1 MNASRWTKDGII
13 HGFDEKNR
21 RVTAKY
27 STDGEDVLIARGHVQ
42 DIQQEVDHVHAW
54 NQKTGEP
61 GHHDMRHSRKMF
73 PQVKDNWV
81 VASEAKEK
89 LISRAEQLATTTDW
103 KKGGEE
109 FKSLLTEWKAVGRG
123 EKSADAAQWER
134 FKAAR
139 EKFNSARSAYFEK
152 RQREWAS
159 NKAAKERI
167 VSQAESLAGSSDLRS
182 ASEQMRRLGEEWKQ
196 VGPCEKGD
204 NDRLWG
210 RFNQARTRLRDRKQ
224 QDFEKRQR
232 EWASNKAAKERIVSQ
247 AESLAGSSDL
257 RSASEQM
264 RRLGEEWK
272 QVGPC
277 EKGDND
283 RLWGR
288 FNQARTRLRDR
299 KQQDFEKRQREWA
312 SNKAAKERLIYQM
325 SLLVNSNDY
334 RAAKDQARQ
343 LDTQWRAIGPC
354 AKEDRDRLWQQYKS
368 AKDQLFEAAK
378 RAGEQRKAEARQR
391 AQERV
396 WRLEEQLRNVE
407 NALQRAEENYSRALS
422 ARSPSMRNPHWR
434 EISQKQLDRQ
444 SAARQKVQSI
454 QQRRS
459 EVIQK
464 LGDARSRLNQF

>member
-73 PQVKDNWV
+73 PQVKDNWTV
-81 VASEAKEK
+81 VSEAKEK

-123 EKSADAAQWER
+123 EKTADAAQWER

-204 NDRLWG
+204 NDRLWA

-232 EWASNKAAKERIVSQ
+232 EWASNKAAKES
-247 AESLAGSSDL
+247 
-257 RSASEQM
+257 
-264 RRLGEEWK
+264 
-272 QVGPC
+272 
-277 EKGDND
+277 
-283 RLWGR
+283 
-288 FNQARTRLRDR
+288 
-299 KQQDFEKRQREWA
+299 
-312 SNKAAKERLIYQM
+312 LIYQM
-325 SLLVNSNDY
+325 SLLVNYNDY

>member
-73 PQVKDNWV
+73 PQVKDNWTV
-81 VASEAKEK
+81 VSEAKEK
-89 LISRAEQLATTTDW
+89 LISRAEQLATTTNW

-204 NDRLWG
+204 NDRLW
-210 RFNQARTRLRDRKQ
+210 A
-224 QDFEKRQR
+224 
-232 EWASNKAAKERIVSQ
+232 
-247 AESLAGSSDL
+247 
-257 RSASEQM
+257 
-264 RRLGEEWK
+264 
-272 QVGPC
+272 
-277 EKGDND
+277 
-283 RLWGR
+283 R

-325 SLLVNSNDY
+325 SLLVNYNDY

>member
-73 PQVKDNWV
+73 PQVKDNWA

-152 RQREWAS
+152 RQ
-159 NKAAKERI
+159 
-167 VSQAESLAGSSDLRS
+167 
-182 ASEQMRRLGEEWKQ
+182 
-196 VGPCEKGD
+196 C
-204 NDRLWG
+204 
-210 RFNQARTRLRDRKQ
+210 
-224 QDFEKRQR
+224 
-232 EWASNKAAKERIVSQ
+232 
-247 AESLAGSSDL
+247 
-257 RSASEQM
+257 
-264 RRLGEEWK
+264 
-272 QVGPC
+272 
-277 EKGDND
+277 
-283 RLWGR
+283 
-288 FNQARTRLRDR
+288 
-299 KQQDFEKRQREWA
+299 EWA

-325 SLLVNSNDY
+325 SLLVNYNDY

>member
-73 PQVKDNWV
+73 PQVKDNWA

-134 FKAAR
+134 FKSAR

-204 NDRLWG
+204 NDRLW
-210 RFNQARTRLRDRKQ
+210 A
-224 QDFEKRQR
+224 
-232 EWASNKAAKERIVSQ
+232 
-247 AESLAGSSDL
+247 
-257 RSASEQM
+257 
-264 RRLGEEWK
+264 
-272 QVGPC
+272 
-277 EKGDND
+277 
-283 RLWGR
+283 R

-325 SLLVNSNDY
+325 SLLVNYNDY

>member
-73 PQVKDNWV
+73 PQVKDNWA

-134 FKAAR
+134 FKSAR

-152 RQREWAS
+152 RQCEWAS

-232 EWASNKAAKERIVSQ
+232 EWASNKAAKES
-247 AESLAGSSDL
+247 
-257 RSASEQM
+257 
-264 RRLGEEWK
+264 
-272 QVGPC
+272 
-277 EKGDND
+277 
-283 RLWGR
+283 
-288 FNQARTRLRDR
+288 
-299 KQQDFEKRQREWA
+299 
-312 SNKAAKERLIYQM
+312 LIYQM
-325 SLLVNSNDY
+325 SLLVNYNDY

>member
-73 PQVKDNWV
+73 PQVKDNWA

-134 FKAAR
+134 FKSAR

-204 NDRLWG
+204 NDRLWA
-210 RFNQARTRLRDRKQ
+210 RFNQARTRLRY
-224 QDFEKRQR
+224 
-232 EWASNKAAKERIVSQ
+232 
-247 AESLAGSSDL
+247 
-257 RSASEQM
+257 
-264 RRLGEEWK
+264 
-272 QVGPC
+272 
-277 EKGDND
+277 
-283 RLWGR
+283 
-288 FNQARTRLRDR
+288 R

>member
-159 NKAAKERI
+159 NKAVKERI
-167 VSQAESLAGSSDLRS
+167 VSQAESLAS
-182 ASEQMRRLGEEWKQ
+182 
-196 VGPCEKGD
+196 
-204 NDRLWG
+204 
-210 RFNQARTRLRDRKQ
+210 
-224 QDFEKRQR
+224 
-232 EWASNKAAKERIVSQ
+232 
-247 AESLAGSSDL
+247 SSDL

>member
-73 PQVKDNWV
+73 PQVKDNWA

-134 FKAAR
+134 FKSAR

-232 EWASNKAAKERIVSQ
+232 EWASNKAAKER
-247 AESLAGSSDL
+247 
-257 RSASEQM
+257 
-264 RRLGEEWK
+264 
-272 QVGPC
+272 
-277 EKGDND
+277 
-283 RLWGR
+283 
-288 FNQARTRLRDR
+288 
-299 KQQDFEKRQREWA
+299 
-312 SNKAAKERLIYQM
+312 LIYQM
-325 SLLVNSNDY
+325 SLLVNYNDY

>member
-232 EWASNKAAKERIVSQ
+232 EWASNKAAKER
-247 AESLAGSSDL
+247 
-257 RSASEQM
+257 
-264 RRLGEEWK
+264 
-272 QVGPC
+272 
-277 EKGDND
+277 
-283 RLWGR
+283 
-288 FNQARTRLRDR
+288 
-299 KQQDFEKRQREWA
+299 
-312 SNKAAKERLIYQM
+312 LIYQM
-325 SLLVNSNDY
+325 SLLVNYNDY

>member
-204 NDRLWG
+204 NDRLW
-210 RFNQARTRLRDRKQ
+210 A
-224 QDFEKRQR
+224 
-232 EWASNKAAKERIVSQ
+232 
-247 AESLAGSSDL
+247 
-257 RSASEQM
+257 
-264 RRLGEEWK
+264 
-272 QVGPC
+272 
-277 EKGDND
+277 
-283 RLWGR
+283 R

>member
-73 PQVKDNWV
+73 PQVKDNWA

-204 NDRLWG
+204 NDLLWG

-232 EWASNKAAKERIVSQ
+232 EWASNKAAKES
-247 AESLAGSSDL
+247 
-257 RSASEQM
+257 
-264 RRLGEEWK
+264 
-272 QVGPC
+272 
-277 EKGDND
+277 
-283 RLWGR
+283 
-288 FNQARTRLRDR
+288 
-299 KQQDFEKRQREWA
+299 
-312 SNKAAKERLIYQM
+312 LIYQM
-325 SLLVNSNDY
+325 SLLVNYNDY

>member
-73 PQVKDNWV
+73 PQVKDNWTV
-81 VASEAKEK
+81 VSEAKEK

-152 RQREWAS
+152 RQ
-159 NKAAKERI
+159 
-167 VSQAESLAGSSDLRS
+167 
-182 ASEQMRRLGEEWKQ
+182 
-196 VGPCEKGD
+196 C
-204 NDRLWG
+204 
-210 RFNQARTRLRDRKQ
+210 
-224 QDFEKRQR
+224 

>member
-73 PQVKDNWV
+73 PQVKDNWTV
-81 VASEAKEK
+81 VSEAKEK

-152 RQREWAS
+152 RQHEWAS

-204 NDRLWG
+204 NDRLW
-210 RFNQARTRLRDRKQ
+210 A
-224 QDFEKRQR
+224 
-232 EWASNKAAKERIVSQ
+232 
-247 AESLAGSSDL
+247 
-257 RSASEQM
+257 
-264 RRLGEEWK
+264 
-272 QVGPC
+272 
-277 EKGDND
+277 
-283 RLWGR
+283 R

-325 SLLVNSNDY
+325 SLLVNYNDY

>member
-73 PQVKDNWV
+73 PQVKDNWTV
-81 VASEAKEK
+81 VSEAKEK

-139 EKFNSARSAYFEK
+139 EKFNSARSAY
-152 RQREWAS
+152 
-159 NKAAKERI
+159 
-167 VSQAESLAGSSDLRS
+167 
-182 ASEQMRRLGEEWKQ
+182 
-196 VGPCEKGD
+196 
-204 NDRLWG
+204 
-210 RFNQARTRLRDRKQ
+210 
-224 QDFEKRQR
+224 FEKRQR

>member
-73 PQVKDNWV
+73 PQVKDNWTV
-81 VASEAKEK
+81 VSEAKEK

-204 NDRLWG
+204 NDRLW
-210 RFNQARTRLRDRKQ
+210 A
-224 QDFEKRQR
+224 
-232 EWASNKAAKERIVSQ
+232 
-247 AESLAGSSDL
+247 
-257 RSASEQM
+257 
-264 RRLGEEWK
+264 
-272 QVGPC
+272 
-277 EKGDND
+277 
-283 RLWGR
+283 R

-407 NALQRAEENYSRALS
+407 DALQRAEENYSRALS

>member
-167 VSQAESLAGSSDLRS
+167 VSQAESLASSSDLRS

-204 NDRLWG
+204 NDRLWA

-232 EWASNKAAKERIVSQ
+232 EWASNKAAKES
-247 AESLAGSSDL
+247 
-257 RSASEQM
+257 
-264 RRLGEEWK
+264 
-272 QVGPC
+272 
-277 EKGDND
+277 
-283 RLWGR
+283 
-288 FNQARTRLRDR
+288 
-299 KQQDFEKRQREWA
+299 
-312 SNKAAKERLIYQM
+312 LIYQM

>member
-73 PQVKDNWV
+73 PQVKDNWTV
-81 VASEAKEK
+81 VSEAKEK

-167 VSQAESLAGSSDLRS
+167 VSQAESLASSSDLRS

-204 NDRLWG
+204 NDRLWA

-232 EWASNKAAKERIVSQ
+232 EWASNKAAKES
-247 AESLAGSSDL
+247 
-257 RSASEQM
+257 
-264 RRLGEEWK
+264 
-272 QVGPC
+272 
-277 EKGDND
+277 
-283 RLWGR
+283 
-288 FNQARTRLRDR
+288 
-299 KQQDFEKRQREWA
+299 
-312 SNKAAKERLIYQM
+312 LIYQM
-325 SLLVNSNDY
+325 SLLVNYNDY

>member
-73 PQVKDNWV
+73 PQVKDNWTV
-81 VASEAKEK
+81 VSEAKEK

-167 VSQAESLAGSSDLRS
+167 VSQAESLASSSDLRS

-204 NDRLWG
+204 NDRLWA

-232 EWASNKAAKERIVSQ
+232 EWASNKAAKES
-247 AESLAGSSDL
+247 
-257 RSASEQM
+257 
-264 RRLGEEWK
+264 
-272 QVGPC
+272 
-277 EKGDND
+277 
-283 RLWGR
+283 
-288 FNQARTRLRDR
+288 
-299 KQQDFEKRQREWA
+299 
-312 SNKAAKERLIYQM
+312 LIYQM

>member
-167 VSQAESLAGSSDLRS
+167 VSQAESLASSSDLRS

-232 EWASNKAAKERIVSQ
+232 EWASNKAAKES
-247 AESLAGSSDL
+247 
-257 RSASEQM
+257 
-264 RRLGEEWK
+264 
-272 QVGPC
+272 
-277 EKGDND
+277 
-283 RLWGR
+283 
-288 FNQARTRLRDR
+288 
-299 KQQDFEKRQREWA
+299 
-312 SNKAAKERLIYQM
+312 LIYQM

>member
-73 PQVKDNWV
+73 PQVKDNWAV
-81 VASEAKEK
+81 VSEAKEK

-196 VGPCEKGD
+196 VGPC
-204 NDRLWG
+204 
-210 RFNQARTRLRDRKQ
+210 A
-224 QDFEKRQR
+224 
-232 EWASNKAAKERIVSQ
+232 
-247 AESLAGSSDL
+247 
-257 RSASEQM
+257 
-264 RRLGEEWK
+264 
-272 QVGPC
+272 
-277 EKGDND
+277 KGDND

>member
-73 PQVKDNWV
+73 PQVKDNWTV
-81 VASEAKEK
+81 VSEAKEK

-123 EKSADAAQWER
+123 EKSADAAQWAR

-167 VSQAESLAGSSDLRS
+167 VSQAESLASSSDLRS

-204 NDRLWG
+204 NDRLWA

-232 EWASNKAAKERIVSQ
+232 EWASNKAAKES
-247 AESLAGSSDL
+247 
-257 RSASEQM
+257 
-264 RRLGEEWK
+264 
-272 QVGPC
+272 
-277 EKGDND
+277 
-283 RLWGR
+283 
-288 FNQARTRLRDR
+288 
-299 KQQDFEKRQREWA
+299 
-312 SNKAAKERLIYQM
+312 LIYQM

>member
-73 PQVKDNWV
+73 PQVKDNWA

-159 NKAAKERI
+159 NKAVKERI

-210 RFNQARTRLRDRKQ
+210 RFN
-224 QDFEKRQR
+224 
-232 EWASNKAAKERIVSQ
+232 
-247 AESLAGSSDL
+247 
-257 RSASEQM
+257 
-264 RRLGEEWK
+264 
-272 QVGPC
+272 
-277 EKGDND
+277 
-283 RLWGR
+283 
-288 FNQARTRLRDR
+288 
-299 KQQDFEKRQREWA
+299 
-312 SNKAAKERLIYQM
+312 
-325 SLLVNSNDY
+325 
-334 RAAKDQARQ
+334 
-343 LDTQWRAIGPC
+343 
-354 AKEDRDRLWQQYKS
+354 
-368 AKDQLFEAAK
+368 
-378 RAGEQRKAEARQR
+378 
-391 AQERV
+391 
-396 WRLEEQLRNVE
+396 
-407 NALQRAEENYSRALS
+407 
-422 ARSPSMRNPHWR
+422 
-434 EISQKQLDRQ
+434 
-444 SAARQKVQSI
+444 
-454 QQRRS
+454 
-459 EVIQK
+459 
-464 LGDARSRLNQF
+464 

>member
-73 PQVKDNWV
+73 PQVKDNWTV
-81 VASEAKEK
+81 VSEAKEK

-159 NKAAKERI
+159 NKAAKERL

-204 NDRLWG
+204 NDRLW
-210 RFNQARTRLRDRKQ
+210 A
-224 QDFEKRQR
+224 
-232 EWASNKAAKERIVSQ
+232 
-247 AESLAGSSDL
+247 
-257 RSASEQM
+257 
-264 RRLGEEWK
+264 
-272 QVGPC
+272 
-277 EKGDND
+277 
-283 RLWGR
+283 R

-325 SLLVNSNDY
+325 SLLVNYNDY

>member
-73 PQVKDNWV
+73 PQVKDNWTV
-81 VASEAKEK
+81 VSEAKEK

-123 EKSADAAQWER
+123 EKTADAAQWER

-204 NDRLWG
+204 NDRLWA

-232 EWASNKAAKERIVSQ
+232 EWASNKAAKES
-247 AESLAGSSDL
+247 
-257 RSASEQM
+257 
-264 RRLGEEWK
+264 
-272 QVGPC
+272 
-277 EKGDND
+277 
-283 RLWGR
+283 
-288 FNQARTRLRDR
+288 
-299 KQQDFEKRQREWA
+299 
-312 SNKAAKERLIYQM
+312 LIYQM
-325 SLLVNSNDY
+325 SLLVNYNDY

-434 EISQKQLDRQ
+434 EISQKQLNRQ

>member
-204 NDRLWG
+204 NDRLWA
-210 RFNQARTRLRDRKQ
+210 RFNQ
-224 QDFEKRQR
+224 
-232 EWASNKAAKERIVSQ
+232 S
-247 AESLAGSSDL
+247 
-257 RSASEQM
+257 RS
-264 RRLGEEWK
+264 
-272 QVGPC
+272 
-277 EKGDND
+277 
-283 RLWGR
+283 
-288 FNQARTRLRDR
+288 RLRDR

>member
-73 PQVKDNWV
+73 PQVKDNWTV
-81 VASEAKEK
+81 VSEAKEK

-204 NDRLWG
+204 NDRLW
-210 RFNQARTRLRDRKQ
+210 A
-224 QDFEKRQR
+224 
-232 EWASNKAAKERIVSQ
+232 
-247 AESLAGSSDL
+247 
-257 RSASEQM
+257 
-264 RRLGEEWK
+264 
-272 QVGPC
+272 
-277 EKGDND
+277 
-283 RLWGR
+283 R

-454 QQRRS
+454 QQWRS

>member
-73 PQVKDNWV
+73 PQVKDNWT

-204 NDRLWG
+204 NDRLW
-210 RFNQARTRLRDRKQ
+210 A
-224 QDFEKRQR
+224 
-232 EWASNKAAKERIVSQ
+232 
-247 AESLAGSSDL
+247 
-257 RSASEQM
+257 
-264 RRLGEEWK
+264 
-272 QVGPC
+272 
-277 EKGDND
+277 
-283 RLWGR
+283 R

>member
-73 PQVKDNWV
+73 PQVKDNWTV
-81 VASEAKEK
+81 VSEAKEK

-204 NDRLWG
+204 NDRLW
-210 RFNQARTRLRDRKQ
+210 A
-224 QDFEKRQR
+224 
-232 EWASNKAAKERIVSQ
+232 
-247 AESLAGSSDL
+247 
-257 RSASEQM
+257 
-264 RRLGEEWK
+264 
-272 QVGPC
+272 
-277 EKGDND
+277 
-283 RLWGR
+283 R

-396 WRLEEQLRNVE
+396 WRLEEHLRNVE

-464 LGDARSRLNQF
+464 LGDSRSRLNQF

>member
-13 HGFDEKNR
+13 HGFDEKKR

-73 PQVKDNWV
+73 PQVKDNWTV
-81 VASEAKEK
+81 VSEAKEK

-204 NDRLWG
+204 NDRLWA

-232 EWASNKAAKERIVSQ
+232 EWASNKAAKES
-247 AESLAGSSDL
+247 
-257 RSASEQM
+257 
-264 RRLGEEWK
+264 
-272 QVGPC
+272 
-277 EKGDND
+277 
-283 RLWGR
+283 
-288 FNQARTRLRDR
+288 
-299 KQQDFEKRQREWA
+299 
-312 SNKAAKERLIYQM
+312 LIYQM
-325 SLLVNSNDY
+325 SLLVNYNDY

-343 LDTQWRAIGPC
+343 LDTEGRAIGPC

>member
-232 EWASNKAAKERIVSQ
+232 EWA
-247 AESLAGSSDL
+247 
-257 RSASEQM
+257 
-264 RRLGEEWK
+264 
-272 QVGPC
+272 
-277 EKGDND
+277 
-283 RLWGR
+283 
-288 FNQARTRLRDR
+288 F
-299 KQQDFEKRQREWA
+299 
-312 SNKAAKERLIYQM
+312 NKAAKERLIYQM

>member
-73 PQVKDNWV
+73 PQVKDNWA

-134 FKAAR
+134 FKSAR

-204 NDRLWG
+204 NDRLWA

-232 EWASNKAAKERIVSQ
+232 EWASNKAAKES
-247 AESLAGSSDL
+247 
-257 RSASEQM
+257 
-264 RRLGEEWK
+264 
-272 QVGPC
+272 
-277 EKGDND
+277 
-283 RLWGR
+283 
-288 FNQARTRLRDR
+288 
-299 KQQDFEKRQREWA
+299 
-312 SNKAAKERLIYQM
+312 LIYQM
-325 SLLVNSNDY
+325 SLLVNYNDY

-454 QQRRS
+454 
-459 EVIQK
+459 
-464 LGDARSRLNQF
+464 

>member
-73 PQVKDNWV
+73 PQVKDNWTV
-81 VASEAKEK
+81 VSEAKEK

-204 NDRLWG
+204 NDRLW
-210 RFNQARTRLRDRKQ
+210 A
-224 QDFEKRQR
+224 
-232 EWASNKAAKERIVSQ
+232 
-247 AESLAGSSDL
+247 
-257 RSASEQM
+257 
-264 RRLGEEWK
+264 
-272 QVGPC
+272 
-277 EKGDND
+277 
-283 RLWGR
+283 R

-454 QQRRS
+454 QPRRS

>member
-134 FKAAR
+134 FKSAR

-152 RQREWAS
+152 RQ
-159 NKAAKERI
+159 
-167 VSQAESLAGSSDLRS
+167 
-182 ASEQMRRLGEEWKQ
+182 
-196 VGPCEKGD
+196 C
-204 NDRLWG
+204 
-210 RFNQARTRLRDRKQ
+210 
-224 QDFEKRQR
+224 

>member
-73 PQVKDNWV
+73 PQVKDNWA

-196 VGPCEKGD
+196 VGPCAKGD
-204 NDRLWG
+204 NDRLWA

-232 EWASNKAAKERIVSQ
+232 EWASNKAAKES
-247 AESLAGSSDL
+247 
-257 RSASEQM
+257 
-264 RRLGEEWK
+264 
-272 QVGPC
+272 
-277 EKGDND
+277 
-283 RLWGR
+283 
-288 FNQARTRLRDR
+288 
-299 KQQDFEKRQREWA
+299 
-312 SNKAAKERLIYQM
+312 LIYQM
-325 SLLVNSNDY
+325 SLLVNYNDY

>member
-73 PQVKDNWV
+73 PQVKDNWA

-152 RQREWAS
+152 RQ
-159 NKAAKERI
+159 
-167 VSQAESLAGSSDLRS
+167 
-182 ASEQMRRLGEEWKQ
+182 
-196 VGPCEKGD
+196 C
-204 NDRLWG
+204 
-210 RFNQARTRLRDRKQ
+210 
-224 QDFEKRQR
+224 

-325 SLLVNSNDY
+325 SLLVNYNDY

>member
-73 PQVKDNWV
+73 PQVKDNWTV
-81 VASEAKEK
+81 VSEAKEK

-204 NDRLWG
+204 NDRLWA

-224 QDFEKRQR
+224 QDFEKRQ
-232 EWASNKAAKERIVSQ
+232 
-247 AESLAGSSDL
+247 
-257 RSASEQM
+257 
-264 RRLGEEWK
+264 
-272 QVGPC
+272 C
-277 EKGDND
+277 
-283 RLWGR
+283 
-288 FNQARTRLRDR
+288 
-299 KQQDFEKRQREWA
+299 EWA

-325 SLLVNSNDY
+325 SLLVNYNDY

>member
-73 PQVKDNWV
+73 PQVKDNWTV
-81 VASEAKEK
+81 VSEAKEK

-204 NDRLWG
+204 NDRLWA

-232 EWASNKAAKERIVSQ
+232 EWASNKAAKES
-247 AESLAGSSDL
+247 
-257 RSASEQM
+257 
-264 RRLGEEWK
+264 
-272 QVGPC
+272 
-277 EKGDND
+277 
-283 RLWGR
+283 
-288 FNQARTRLRDR
+288 
-299 KQQDFEKRQREWA
+299 
-312 SNKAAKERLIYQM
+312 LIYQM
-325 SLLVNSNDY
+325 SLLVNYNDY

-464 LGDARSRLNQF
+464 LVDARSRLNQF

>member
-73 PQVKDNWV
+73 PQVKDNWTV
-81 VASEAKEK
+81 VSEAKEK

-123 EKSADAAQWER
+123 EKTADAAQWER

-204 NDRLWG
+204 NDRLW
-210 RFNQARTRLRDRKQ
+210 A
-224 QDFEKRQR
+224 
-232 EWASNKAAKERIVSQ
+232 
-247 AESLAGSSDL
+247 
-257 RSASEQM
+257 
-264 RRLGEEWK
+264 
-272 QVGPC
+272 
-277 EKGDND
+277 
-283 RLWGR
+283 R

>member
-73 PQVKDNWV
+73 PQVKDNWTV
-81 VASEAKEK
+81 VSEAKEK

-167 VSQAESLAGSSDLRS
+167 VSQAESLAS
-182 ASEQMRRLGEEWKQ
+182 
-196 VGPCEKGD
+196 
-204 NDRLWG
+204 
-210 RFNQARTRLRDRKQ
+210 
-224 QDFEKRQR
+224 
-232 EWASNKAAKERIVSQ
+232 
-247 AESLAGSSDL
+247 SSDL

-325 SLLVNSNDY
+325 SLLVNYNDY

>member
-134 FKAAR
+134 FKSAR

-204 NDRLWG
+204 NDRLWA
-210 RFNQARTRLRDRKQ
+210 RFNQSRSRLRDRKQ

-232 EWASNKAAKERIVSQ
+232 EWASNKAAKES
-247 AESLAGSSDL
+247 
-257 RSASEQM
+257 
-264 RRLGEEWK
+264 
-272 QVGPC
+272 
-277 EKGDND
+277 
-283 RLWGR
+283 
-288 FNQARTRLRDR
+288 
-299 KQQDFEKRQREWA
+299 
-312 SNKAAKERLIYQM
+312 LIYQM
-325 SLLVNSNDY
+325 SLLVNYNDY